1 MLSNIFN
8 RIPEFILLAAI
19 IIVVDI
25 PWLWGSSGW
34 SGQMVRNIQG
44 SPIEFN
50 YWAALIVYIA
60 LGYLATIPKSYQEAF
75 LIGFTTYAVY
85 DFTNLAILKDYDIG
99 FAMADTLW
107 GGILFTIVYHIRKQY
122 FNL

>member
-1 MLSNIFN
+1 MLSTLFK
-8 RIPEFILLAAI
+8 RIPEPLLLAI
-19 IIVVDI
+19 IIILVDI

-44 SPIEFN
+44 SPIQFN
-50 YWAALIVYIA
+50 YAAALVVYIA

-85 DFTNLAILKDYDIG
+85 DFTNLAILKNYDLG
-99 FAMADTLW
+99 FAVADTFW
-107 GGILFTIVYHIRKQY
+107 GGILFTIVYGIRKT
-122 FNL
+122 FF

>member
-1 MLSNIFN
+1 MLSDFFN
-8 RIPEFILLAAI
+8 RIPTQILLAFI
-19 IIVVDI
+19 IILVDI

-44 SPIEFN
+44 SAIEFK
-50 YWAALIVYIA
+50 YWAALIVYVA

-75 LIGFTTYAVY
+75 LIGFSTYAVY
-85 DFTNLAILKDYDIG
+85 DFTNMAILKDYDLG
-99 FAMADTLW
+99 FAIADTTW
-107 GGILFTIVYHIRKQY
+107 GGILFTIVYHLRKY

>member
-1 MLSNIFN
+1 MLSDFFN
-8 RIPEFILLAAI
+8 RIPTPILLAFVI
-19 IIVVDI
+19 ILVDI

-44 SPIEFN
+44 SDIEFN
-50 YWAALIVYIA
+50 YFAALIVYIA

-75 LIGFTTYAVY
+75 LIGFSTYAVY
-85 DFTNLAILKDYDIG
+85 DFTNMAILKKYDLG
-99 FAMADTLW
+99 FALADTLW
-107 GGILFTIVYHIRKQY
+107 GGILFTIVFHLRKY